1 MERRVRDLM
10 HTSVVTIAPED
21 TLRTALRQMNDHH
34 VRQLPVVENGY
45 LVGILTDRDIRLHV
59 VYLEDRLESADS
71 YNSALDTLV
80 DGIMTREVNVL
91 HPDDSLDDAAAL
103 FLHQKFGGAPVV
115 IGSVAEGTAQVVG
128 ILTYIDLLEEF
139 RRLLAAQ
146 RG

>member
-10 HTSVVTIAPED
+10 HTTVVTIAPED
-21 TLRTALRQMNDHH
+21 TLRTALRRMNDHH
-34 VRQLPVVENGY
+34 VRQLPVVENGC
-45 LVGILTDRDIRLHV
+45 LAGILTDRDIRLHV

-115 IGSVAEGTAQVVG
+115 IGRVAEGTAQVVG

-146 RG
+146 Q